1 MLTNDVKRKLKAG
14 KPVVGVW
21 LALGDAI
28 VAESLA
34 AQGWDW
40 LTVDTEHN
48 PIDLLTMTCMFQAI
62 GRYPVAPLAR
72 IPEVSELGIKRIL
85 DAGAWGFVA
94 PNVKTR
100 EEAQIVA
107 DFGQYPPRGK
117 RSLGSG
123 RFALSF
129 NTDPKT
135 YFERANEEILRVVQ
149 IEDIA
154 AVKRIDE
161 ILSVPGID
169 ACFIGPNDLCN
180 SMGLAPSLDPPHKEY
195 EEAIQAILR
204 SARKHGVAPGV
215 HTPGPEAVNRRLAE
229 GWLMVGCTSDLYHLT
244 AGAKAAL
251 AAIKKP

>member
-1 MLTNDVKRKLKAG
+1 M
-14 KPVVGVW
+14 
-21 LALGDAI
+21 
-28 VAESLA
+28 
-34 AQGWDW
+34 
-40 LTVDTEHN
+40 
-48 PIDLLTMTCMFQAI
+48 
-62 GRYPVAPLAR
+62 
-72 IPEVSELGIKRIL
+72 
-85 DAGAWGFVA
+85 
-94 PNVKTR
+94 
-100 EEAQIVA
+100 
-107 DFGQYPPRGK
+107 
-117 RSLGSG
+117 
-123 RFALSF
+123 
-129 NTDPKT
+129 
-135 YFERANEEILRVVQ
+135 VQ

-169 ACFIGPNDLCN
+169 GCFIGPNDLCN

-215 HTPGPEAVNRRLAE
+215 HTPGPEAANRRLAE